1 MSYGRS
7 SKKEYEQPSPCT
19 GSKGKPNIRRKGSFE
34 KQMIEKAS
42 QDVKAADSSAE

>member
-7 SKKEYEQPSPCT
+7 SKKEYAQPQPST
-19 GSKGKPNIRRKGSFE
+19 GLKAKPGMKPKDSFE

-42 QDVKAADSSAE
+42 QDAKAADSSAE